1 MLRGVRLA
9 AIRHFNPAIVMK
21 TMTCLLAVS
30 SLLVATSSAAPFLSI
45 SDNAEVFLTGTLGV
59 RVDDNI
65 ALTPE
70 ATSDTI
76 FDISPGAQ
84 LVFGRES
91 TVQGTWSV
99 VHSFANY
106 LDHDELNTNLFST
119 AFNAGY
125 DDGKAKG
132 SFNAS
137 FNEINQNTVDVQT
150 DDGSLIRRD
159 VFAIGTQGEV
169 DVSEKSSVSIG
180 LQYQGTEYKR
190 YAFSDTKVATLPL
203 GYYYEITPK
212 VDLSVNYRYRESWLQ
227 HGYDSKD
234 HFFGVGARGVF
245 TPKLRGQF
253 SVGLTQRN
261 FREHKGLPDMDDKS
275 LFGIDSSL
283 SYEASPKTTL
293 QFGVSNDFDTNSQ
306 GQQQK
311 NFAVRIS
318 ALASI
323 SDEWSVTG
331 GISYRAI
338 NYYSRTDDYVE
349 GQVGATYILNENV
362 QVTAAI
368 ALRSNESDLASSDFD
383 NSVVSLA
390 AALRF

>member
-1 MLRGVRLA
+1 
-9 AIRHFNPAIVMK
+9 MK
-21 TMTCLLAVS
+21 IMTCLLAVS
-30 SLLVATSSAAPFLSI
+30 SLLVATTSAAPFLSI

-65 ALTPE
+65 ALTPD

-76 FDISPGAQ
+76 LDINPGAQ

-125 DDGKAKG
+125 DDGKTKG

-150 DDGSLIRRD
+150 NDGSLIRRD
-159 VFAIGTQGEV
+159 VLALGTRGEL
-169 DVSEKSSVSIG
+169 DVSEKSSVSVG

-190 YAFSDTKVATLPL
+190 YDFSDTKVATLPI
-203 GYYYEITPK
+203 GYYYELTPK
-212 VDLSVNYRYRESWLQ
+212 VDLSLNYRYRQSWLQ

-253 SVGLTQRN
+253 SVGLTQRS
-261 FREHKGLPDMDDKS
+261 FDDHKGLPDMDDKS
-275 LFGIDSSL
+275 LLGVDSSL
-283 SYEASPKTTL
+283 SYDATPKTTL

-311 NFAVRIS
+311 NFAVRFAALTAVS
-318 ALASI
+318 A
-323 SDEWSVTG
+323 EWSLSG
-331 GISYRAI
+331 GVSYRAI
-338 NYYSRTDDYVE
+338 NYYSRTDDYME
-349 GQVGATYILNENV
+349 GHLGATYIINENV
-362 QVTAAI
+362 QVTAAV
-368 ALRSNESDLASSDFD
+368 ALRSNESDLDTSDFD
-383 NSVVSLA
+383 NSVISLA
-390 AALRF
+390 AAFRF

>member
-1 MLRGVRLA
+1 
-9 AIRHFNPAIVMK
+9 MK

-30 SLLVATSSAAPFLSI
+30 SLLVSTTSAAPFLSI

-65 ALTPE
+65 ALTPD

-76 FDISPGAQ
+76 LDVNPGAQ
-84 LVFGRES
+84 LVFGQES

-106 LDHDELNTNLFST
+106 FEHDELNTNLFST
-119 AFNAGY
+119 ALNAGY

-132 SFNAS
+132 TFNAS
-137 FNEINQNTVDVQT
+137 FNEINQNTVDVRT
-150 DDGSLIRRD
+150 SDGSLIRRD
-159 VFAIGTQGEV
+159 VLAIGTRGEV
-169 DVSEKSSVSIG
+169 AISEKSSISLG

-190 YAFSDTKVATLPL
+190 YAFSDTKVATLPI
-203 GYYYEITPK
+203 GYYYELTPK
-212 VDLSVNYRYRESWLQ
+212 VDLSLNYRYRESWLQ

-245 TPKLRGQF
+245 TPKLRGEF

-261 FREHKGLPDMDDKS
+261 FGDHKGLPSMDDKS

-283 SYEASPKTTL
+283 SYEVSPKTTL

-311 NFAVRIS
+311 NFAVRLAALTNIS
-318 ALASI
+318 A
-323 SDEWSVTG
+323 EWAVTG
-331 GISYRAI
+331 AVSYRAI
-338 NYYSRTDDYVE
+338 NYYSRTDDYME
-349 GQVGATYILNENV
+349 GQIGVTHIVSENM
-362 QVTAAI
+362 QVTAAV
-368 ALRSNESDLASSDFD
+368 ALRSNESDLDTSDFD
-383 NSVVSLA
+383 NSVISLA
-390 AALRF
+390 AAFRF